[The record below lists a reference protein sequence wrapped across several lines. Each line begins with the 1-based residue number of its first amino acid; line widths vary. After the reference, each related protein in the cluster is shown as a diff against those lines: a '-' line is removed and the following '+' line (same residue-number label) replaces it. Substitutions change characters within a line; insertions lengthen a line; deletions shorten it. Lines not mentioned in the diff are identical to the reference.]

1 MELEN
6 IYAKAKKRLSKKEAR
21 QVDVQL
27 ERDAKQGKVSL
38 REKYK
43 K

>member
-6 IYAKAKKRLSKKEAR
+6 IYAKAKKRLSKKAAR